1 MVAVRRMGQ
10 KPAKHIPRD
19 DYHAW
24 RQERVRVYEARAAL
38 RLPLFDDGDPCP
50 VDEPPDSV
58 QLDFTQFLDAVFGE
72 SADAEALLP
81 PVR

>member
-10 KPAKHIPRD
+10 RPEKRISRD

-24 RQERVRVYEARAAL
+24 RQERIGTYAERAAL

-58 QLDFTQFLDAVFGE
+58 QLDFSQFLDAVYGSE
-72 SADAEALLP
+72 SSFE

>member
-1 MVAVRRMGQ
+1 MAAVRRMGQ

-58 QLDFTQFLDAVFGE
+58 QLDFTQFLDAVFGDE
-72 SADAEALLP
+72 LTVQT
-81 PVR
+81 VR